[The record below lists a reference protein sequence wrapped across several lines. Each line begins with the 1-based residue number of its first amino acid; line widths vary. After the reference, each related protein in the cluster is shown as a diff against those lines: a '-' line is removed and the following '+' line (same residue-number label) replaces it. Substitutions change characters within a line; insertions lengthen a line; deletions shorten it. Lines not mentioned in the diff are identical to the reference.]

1 MTGYDFHTYYLWV
14 KELRKVY
21 TTKAKI
27 INVDADEPWYYELCG
42 NVACLKCVDL
52 GKVVGDTCN
61 KCSAPIGSILT
72 RFRIRILVADHYGQ
86 TYFTL
91 VESSAPYFVNK
102 SATKLKK
109 ETDELTDE
117 QVQNFTLAEILKL
130 LVDNY
135 SSLRN
140 FDCMPIPDESI
151 IADVGNM
158 LILEETSYNLDE
170 MCAEHSK
177 LYPFLTGDQRTVYD
191 KIMYAADKGVGGVFF
206 LYGYGGTG
214 KTFIWRTLCS
224 ALRGRGDIFLPV
236 ASSGIAS
243 LLLPKGRTAHSRFGI
258 PLLVDEKSYCNKI
271 KLGTEMTELLK
282 KMKLIIWDEAPMTH
296 RYCFEAL
303 DRSLKD
309 VMRLPDGEPSPKPFG
324 GWLYVGSSPYDA
336 NEIKKFA
343 DWILHIGDGV
353 VGNEIEGE
361 ARVSLSDDI
370 LIRGADDP
378 ISAIVEKAILAPTND
393 IVEKI
398 NDHVMSKMSGEVV
411 EYLSSNS
418 ICKTERD
425 MTDKE
430 DVFSPE
436 FLNTIKCSGLLNHV
450 IMLKVGC
457 LVMLLMN
464 IDQTRGLCNGT
475 RIVVTKLGKQVIEA
489 SPISGKEKG
498 QNVLICS
505 MIMSPSDFTK
515 FPIRFL
521 KETVST
527 VCMLRYD
534 YK

>member
-1 MTGYDFHTYYLWV
+1 M
-14 KELRKVY
+14 
-21 TTKAKI
+21 
-27 INVDADEPWYYELCG
+27 
-42 NVACLKCVDL
+42 
-52 GKVVGDTCN
+52 
-61 KCSAPIGSILT
+61 
-72 RFRIRILVADHYGQ
+72 FRIRILVADHSGQ

-117 QVQNFTLAEILKL
+117 QVQNFTLAEISKL

-135 SSLRN
+135 SSLHN

-177 LYPFLTGDQRTVYD
+177 LYPLLTGDQRTVYD
-191 KIMYAADKGVGGVFF
+191 KIMYAVDKGVGGVFF

-224 ALRGRGDIFLPV
+224 ALRGRGDIVFPV

-243 LLLPKGRTAHSRFGI
+243 LLLPNGRTAHSRFGI

-282 KMKLIIWDEAPMTH
+282 KTKLIIWDEAPMTH
-296 RYCFEAL
+296 RY
-303 DRSLKD
+303 
-309 VMRLPDGEPSPKPFG
+309 
-324 GWLYVGSSPYDA
+324 VGSSPYDA
-336 NEIKKFA
+336 DEIKKFD

-361 ARVSLSDDI
+361 ARVSLSYDI

-378 ISAIVEKAILAPTND
+378 ISVIVEKAILAPTND

-411 EYLSSNS
+411 EYLSSDS
-418 ICKTERD
+418 ICNTERD
-425 MTDKE
+425 MADNE

-436 FLNTIKCSGLLNHV
+436 FLNTIKCSGLPNHV
-450 IMLKVGC
+450 IRLKVGC
-457 LVMLLMN
+457 LVMLLRN
-464 IDQTRGLCNGT
+464 IDQARGLCNGT
-475 RIVVTKLGKQVIEA
+475 RMVVTKLGKQVIEA

-515 FPIRFL
+515 FPIRFQRRQFPPS
-521 KETVST
+521 V
-527 VCMLRYD
+527 
-534 YK
+534 